1 MSAVSQ
7 EKNAL
12 YLPAWLVLPLWII
25 GLGLTLWS
33 LFPSVQRGE
42 GFPLLPIA
50 LLPLWFLVAKGFII
64 LQPNIAVVMTFFGRY
79 TGTLRRSGFS
89 WINPLSNRARVS
101 LRAHNLSTH
110 TLKVND
116 RGGSPVEVAAV
127 IVWRV
132 DDTARATFDVEDYVT
147 FITIQAESAMRLV
160 VSSRWYDGDEQGD
173 HSLRGDLDSV
183 GRLLTQTIQ
192 EHASLAGLEVVEA
205 RIAHLAYAPEIA
217 GAMLRRQ
224 QAEAVVA
231 ARTRIVEGAVGMVKL
246 ALDKLKAE
254 NMLTLTDTERTRLIT
269 NLLTVLVSE
278 NDTQPVLP
286 MAKD

>member
-1 MSAVSQ
+1 
-7 EKNAL
+7 
-12 YLPAWLVLPLWII
+12 
-25 GLGLTLWS
+25 
-33 LFPSVQRGE
+33 
-42 GFPLLPIA
+42 
-50 LLPLWFLVAKGFII
+50 
-64 LQPNIAVVMTFFGRY
+64 MTFFGRY
-79 TGTLRRSGFS
+79 TGTLRRAGFS

-110 TLKVND
+110 ALKVND

-160 VSSRWYDGDEQGD
+160 VSSRWYDGDEDGK

-183 GRLLTQTIQ
+183 GRLLTETIQ

-254 NMLTLTDTERTRLIT
+254 NILTLSDAERTRLIT

-286 MAKD
+286 MAKE